1 MKHCADEFDSR
12 WLVGIL
18 FLELHDESEGAV
30 FKGGIGRPDDNS
42 VPVRSLVLA
51 INYSVLESDH
61 VMTLSAI
68 GEADT
73 PAGGSVCMRWQS
85 QQLSNNIE
93 AKCGTPREGTFP
105 VMKETVE
112 TERTGIL

>member
-1 MKHCADEFDSR
+1 LDTGEDSGDIIGWRPSVLQDIETQLASSVDVGMKHCADEFDSR

-30 FKGGIGRPDDNS
+30 FKGGVGRADDDS
-42 VPVRSLVLA
+42 VPVRSSVLA

-73 PAGGSVCMRWQS
+73 PAGGSVCMR
-85 QQLSNNIE
+85 
-93 AKCGTPREGTFP
+93 
-105 VMKETVE
+105 
-112 TERTGIL
+112 

>member
-1 MKHCADEFDSR
+1 MEHSANEFDSR
-12 WLVGIL
+12 GLVGIL
-18 FLELHDESEGAV
+18 FLELHDESEGTI
-30 FKGGIGRPDDNS
+30 FKGGIGRADDDS

-51 INYSVLESDH
+51 INHSVLESDH

-85 QQLSNNIE
+85 Q
-93 AKCGTPREGTFP
+93 
-105 VMKETVE
+105 
-112 TERTGIL
+112 